1 MDDLTETTPG
11 KAFVQGIRTLA
22 IWWVLIKVV
31 QLSAI
36 AFGYQPL
43 VFGLILELMVV
54 PYYTHLTYR
63 KVMMSRALNL
73 RA

>member
-1 MDDLTETTPG
+1 METPG
-11 KAFVQGIRTLA
+11 TAFMHGIKTLA
-22 IWWVLIKVV
+22 IWWAIIKAV

-36 AFGYQPL
+36 VFGYQPL

-54 PYYTHLTYR
+54 PYYTHITYR
-63 KVMMSRALNL
+63 KVMMSRAVNR